1 MDSDAGSGAD
11 QRAEV
16 QLVRGEQPATALEEL
31 LLARGE
37 RLLHTAILLAGSHA
51 DGEDLLQAA
60 LERVF
65 RHWRRIE
72 GNPEGYLRSTLY
84 HLAADGWRRKG
95 LLRARLGL
103 LARPDAAPDQTTPVE
118 QRDQLVRL
126 LRDLPPGQRTAI
138 VLRYWED
145 LTEAEAARLMG
156 CTVGT
161 VKAATSR
168 GLRRLRE
175 LSEAASVADGGF
187 PAGRAPGGRVPAS
200 PVAAAQST
208 SASTPQ
214 SHSSTT
220 TGSAS

>member
-1 MDSDAGSGAD
+1 MDSDAEAGAD
-11 QRAEV
+11 QRATV
-16 QLVRGEQPATALEEL
+16 QFVRGEQPAAVLEEL

-65 RHWRRIE
+65 LYWRRID
-72 GNPEGYLRSTLY
+72 GNPEGYLRTTLY
-84 HLAADGWRRKG
+84 HLAADGWRRKFA
-95 LLRARLGL
+95 LRARLPL
-103 LARPDAAPDQTTPVE
+103 LARPEAQPDQTAPVE

-126 LRDLPPGQRTAI
+126 LRELPPRQRTAI

-175 LSEAASVADGGF
+175 LSEAAACLAGEASGVQV
-187 PAGRAPGGRVPAS
+187 PVGRAAV
-200 PVAAAQST
+200 T
-208 SASTPQ
+208 SAPRSPAC
-214 SHSSTT
+214 T